1 MIFINQYRIESV
13 TSLEKMKEVEE
24 LVFTKY
30 KEKKFCSDRFDIQKS
45 LRKKNKITLGIY
57 EKNSLCATLTLV
69 FDLPE
74 KKLPSEHLYQEEL
87 EYYRMQGHKIV
98 ELTKLSSVAGK
109 EDALYYLFILSFL
122 FTQKALYSD
131 MIALIEPHHMSY
143 YRSKFNFEIIGQE
156 KEDYKAE
163 GASSLLISLN
173 VTKAIKDVLLF
184 KNKRRNKVLLL
195 TLMNLE
201 FISQLKKFILNELE
215 YLELKSELLLSL

>member
-1 MIFINQYRIESV
+1 MILINQYRIEAV
-13 TSLEKMKEVEE
+13 TSREKLKEVEE

-30 KEKKFCSDRFDIQKS
+30 KEKKFCSDRFEVQKS
-45 LRKKNKITLGIY
+45 LSKKNKVTLGIY
-57 EKNSLCATLTLV
+57 ENNSLCATLTLA

-74 KKLPSEHLYQEEL
+74 KRLPSEHLYQEEL

-98 ELTKLSSVAGK
+98 ELTKLSSVVGK
-109 EDALYYLFILSFL
+109 EDALYYLFILAFL
-122 FTQKALYSD
+122 FTQKVMYSD
-131 MIALIEPHHMSY
+131 MIALIEPHHLSY

-156 KEDYKAE
+156 KADYKAD

-201 FISQLKKFILNELE
+201 FMNQLKTFILGELE
-215 YLELKSELLLSL
+215 NLDLKEELLCV

>member
-1 MIFINQYRIESV
+1 MIFINQYRIEAV
-13 TSLEKMKEVEE
+13 TSREKLKEAED

-30 KEKKFCSDRFDIQKS
+30 KEKKFCSDRFEVQKS

-57 EKNSLCATLTLV
+57 ENNNLCATLTLA

-87 EYYRMQGHKIV
+87 DYYRIQGHKLV
-98 ELTKLSSVAGK
+98 EITKLSSVVGK

-122 FTQKALYSD
+122 FTQKVLYSD
-131 MIALIEPHHMSY
+131 MIALIEPHHLSY
-143 YRSKFNFEIIGQE
+143 YRSKFNFEIIGDE
-156 KEDYKAE
+156 KKDFKAE

-173 VTKAIKDVLLF
+173 VTNAIKEVLLF
-184 KNKRRNKVLLL
+184 KNKRRNKDLLL

-201 FISQLKKFILNELE
+201 FIDQFKTFIVNELE
-215 YLELKSELLLSL
+215 SLDLKEELLCV